1 MMARVLKH
9 IDQIGREKNR
19 DVLFIQFDRKV
30 FPKSDYKNYKNRA
43 ELLNWFDNNDISYE
57 ECFGVASDNGFG
69 SYRGQ
74 LYIDVVFDETLD
86 TYNLLNNH
94 IEPQNGVFRFEGIGL
109 WTVPLSMAMENSYMD
124 DSDYESTL
132 FS

>member
-1 MMARVLKH
+1 MPRVLKH

-19 DVLFIQFDRKV
+19 DVLFVQFDKKV
-30 FPKSDYKNYKNRA
+30 FPKYDYKNYNNRA
-43 ELLNWFDNNDISYE
+43 ELLTWLDDNNIAYE
-57 ECFGVASDNGFG
+57 ECFGVASDNGFE

-86 TYNLLNNH
+86 KYNLLNTH
-94 IEPQNGVFRFEGIGL
+94 IEPQDGVLRFEGIGL
-109 WTVPLSMAMENSYMD
+109 WTLPLSIAVKNAYMD
-124 DSDYESTL
+124 DPDYESTL

>member
-1 MMARVLKH
+1 MPRVLKH

-19 DVLFIQFDRKV
+19 DVLFIQFDKKV
-30 FPKSDYKNYKNRA
+30 FPKYDYKNYKNRA
-43 ELLNWFDNNDISYE
+43 ELLIWLDDNNIAYE
-57 ECFGVASDNGFG
+57 ECFGAASDNGFE

-86 TYNLLNNH
+86 KYNLLNNR
-94 IEPQNGVFRFEGIGL
+94 IELQDGILRFDGIRL
-109 WTVPLSMAMENSYMD
+109 WTLPLSMAMENSYMD
-124 DSDYESTL
+124 DADYESTL